1 MTLGITE
8 PLPCAGLAPHVFPVT
23 IQPTCPEPNDS
34 EESEESE
41 DEGMDEGANFNVPA
55 EVVLRLI
62 ASGSHS
68 GSTATLEDMLRVE
81 YDRDADAN
89 LMVDIDLVDFSLQ
102 QCFKLLNEGIL
113 PFQPLHLNREMKGL
127 HRISSVRSTKRRCN
141 SCNGRERD
149 HGFQYTVISRVTKP
163 TDLGIIKRFPSTC
176 TRLMESEKGK

>member
-113 PFQPLHLNREMKGL
+113 PFQPLHLNREMEGL
-127 HRISSVRSTKRRCN
+127 QSNFLRAANEEPLQLLQWQGT
-141 SCNGRERD
+141 
-149 HGFQYTVISRVTKP
+149 
-163 TDLGIIKRFPSTC
+163 
-176 TRLMESEKGK
+176 